1 MVPPYSSEPA
11 LIPAPAA
18 VCRGWGITADRAT
31 DIARLAHRNGGPVRI
46 FGIGGSHTLPLVQSI
61 LVPAFDRI
69 SSTVQPDELEFS
81 ELEVGKQGESKVTS
95 HWSIYGSDCAEP
107 ELERLRSEAK
117 AFSATVIVGIGGG
130 KAIDTAKLIAHQ
142 LKLPIATI
150 PTSAA
155 TCAAWTALSNV
166 YSETGAFQYD
176 VPLDRA
182 PDLLI
187 LDYELVRGAP
197 LHTLKAGIG
206 DALAKWYEASVS
218 SSGSEDTLTIAA
230 VQQARVLRDLLL
242 QRSEE
247 AIANPCSTAW
257 VQVVDASVCLA
268 GVMGGLGGA
277 KCRTVAA
284 HAVHNGLTHLMG
296 HKSQLHGAKV
306 AFGILV
312 QLRLEEILQD
322 RQLAATARQQL
333 LKFYNTIGLPTS
345 LEELAISA
353 LGSDS
358 PANQTLEVA
367 AQVAC
372 APTSDIH
379 NLPFAVTPE
388 ALMVAMTTTRLS
400 AATADRS
407 VLSVP

>member
-1 MVPPYSSEPA
+1 MVPLPSQEPA
-11 LIPAPAA
+11 LIPAPG
-18 VCRGWGITADRAT
+18 VVSRGWGIAAERAT
-31 DIARLAHRNGGPVRI
+31 DIVRI
-46 FGIGGSHTLPLVQSI
+46 ARAASARAASASDRQAARIFTIGGDRTLSLVRSV
-61 LVPAFDRI
+61 LAPAFDTLAI
-69 SSTVQPDELEFS
+69 EDNSLVCEWT
-81 ELEVGKQGESKVTS
+81 T
-95 HWSIYGSDCAEP
+95 YGLDCCEAD
-107 ELERLRSEAK
+107 LERLREA
-117 AFSATVIVGIGGG
+117 ARDFAATAIVGVGGG
-130 KAIDTAKLIAHQ
+130 KALDTAKLIAHQ
-142 LKLPIATI
+142 LQLPVVTI

-166 YSETGAFQYD
+166 YSDTGAFQYD

-187 LDYELVRGAP
+187 LDYQFVRQAP

-218 SSGSEDTLTIAA
+218 SGGSEDVLTIAA

-242 QRSEE
+242 QKSAE
-247 AIANPCSTAW
+247 AIACPGGTAW

-284 HAVHNGLTHLMG
+284 HAVHNGLTHLVG

-312 QLRLEEILQD
+312 QLRLEEILQG

-333 LKFYNTIGLPTS
+333 LQFYDTIGLPTS
-345 LEELAISA
+345 LEELRIAA
-353 LGSDS
+353 LTGRDS
-358 PANQTLEVA
+358 IGQSLAAA

-379 NLPFAVTPE
+379 HLPFAVTPE
-388 ALMVAMTTTRLS
+388 ALMVAMTTTRLEFS
-400 AATADRS
+400 AERP
-407 VLSVP
+407 VLSAP

>member
-1 MVPPYSSEPA
+1 MVPRPSQEPA
-11 LIPAPAA
+11 LIPAPGA
-18 VCRGWGITADRAT
+18 VCRGWGIAAERAT
-31 DIARLAHRNGGPVRI
+31 DIVRIARLASAHHQQVART
-46 FGIGGSHTLPLVQSI
+46 FTIGGSHSLAQVQAV
-61 LVPAFDRI
+61 LAPAFDRLAQDDTSI
-69 SSTVQPDELEFS
+69 ACEWTTYGLDCCETEL
-81 ELEVGKQGESKVTS
+81 K
-95 HWSIYGSDCAEP
+95 
-107 ELERLRSEAK
+107 RLRDEARK
-117 AFSATVIVGIGGG
+117 FAATAIVGVGGG
-130 KAIDTAKLIAHQ
+130 KALDTAKLIAHQ
-142 LKLPIATI
+142 LQLPTITI

-166 YSETGAFQYD
+166 YSGAGAFQYD

-187 LDYELVRGAP
+187 LDYEFVRQAP

-218 SSGSEDTLTIAA
+218 SSGSEDALTIAA

-242 QRSEE
+242 QKSAE
-247 AIANPCSTAW
+247 AIACPGSTAW

-284 HAVHNGLTHLMG
+284 HAVHNGLTHLVG
-296 HKSQLHGAKV
+296 HKSQLHGSKV

-312 QLRLEEILQD
+312 QLRLEEILQG

-333 LKFYNTIGLPTS
+333 IQFYENIGLPTS
-345 LEELAISA
+345 LEELQMAA
-353 LGSDS
+353 LSEGGSLS
-358 PANQTLEVA
+358 PSLAVA

-379 NLPFAVTPE
+379 HLPFEVTPE

-400 AATADRS
+400 VTADRP
-407 VLSVP
+407 VLSNP